1 MAEEVSPERQKL
13 LSILGHLAELRERLA
28 KSAIALLVCS
38 AICFFV
44 SKPILLFLLAPMGD
58 HPVIAP
64 RPTTTVSIFMKIS
77 LVSGAI
83 LATPL
88 IVYQL
93 LCFVTPGLTSRER
106 RSLYWIIP
114 GVTISFLGGAAF
126 AYFVMV
132 PAAIPFLLGFLSD
145 VIQPTWMVDEYI
157 PFITSLVFWVGVSFE
172 MPLLLYFLARLGLV
186 NAELL
191 LKGWKFAVVGIAI
204 LAAGITPTPDP
215 FNMMLVMLPLLLL
228 YFLGVFLAWVAGRQN
243 RKRDDVGW

>member
-13 LSILGHLAELRERLA
+13 MSLLGHLAELRERLV
-28 KSAIALLVCS
+28 KSVIALLVCG
-38 AICFFV
+38 AACFFV
-44 SKPILLFLLAPMGD
+44 SKPILLFLLAPMGG
-58 HPVIAP
+58 HPVMAP
-64 RPTTTVSIFMKIS
+64 RPTAAVSIFMKIS

-83 LATPL
+83 LAMPF
-88 IVYQL
+88 IAYQL

-114 GVTISFLGGAAF
+114 GVTICFLGGAAF

-157 PFITSLVFWVGVSFE
+157 PFVTSLIFWVGVSFE
-172 MPLLLYFLARLGLV
+172 TPLVCYFLAWLGLV
-186 NAELL
+186 NAGLL
-191 LKGWKFAVVGIAI
+191 LKGWRFAVVGIAI

-228 YFLGVFLAWVAGRQN
+228 YFLGIFLAWVAGRQK
-243 RKRDDVGW
+243 RKRDNAA

>member
-1 MAEEVSPERQKL
+1 MAEEVSPEHQQL
-13 LSILGHLAELRERLA
+13 LSLLGHLVELRERLV

-38 AICFFV
+38 AACFFV
-44 SKPILLFLLAPMGD
+44 SKPILRFLLAPMGD
-58 HPVIAP
+58 YPVIAP
-64 RPTTTVSIFMKIS
+64 RPTTTISIFMKIS

-93 LCFVTPGLTSRER
+93 LCFITPGLAPRER

-114 GVTISFLGGAAF
+114 GVTISFLAGAAF

-145 VIQPTWMVDEYI
+145 VIQPTWMVDKYI
-157 PFITSLVFWVGVSFE
+157 PFITSLIFWVGVSFE
-172 MPLLLYFLARLGLV
+172 TPLLLYFLARLGLV
-186 NAELL
+186 NAGLL
-191 LKGWKFAVVGIAI
+191 LKGWRFAVVGVAI
-204 LAAGITPTPDP
+204 LAAAITPTPDP

-228 YFLGVFLAWVAGRQN
+228 YFLGVFLAWVAERQN
-243 RKRDDVGW
+243 RRRGNAA

>member
-83 LATPL
+83 LATPF

-157 PFITSLVFWVGVSFE
+157 PFITSLVFWVGASFE

-191 LKGWKFAVVGIAI
+191 LQGWKFAVVGIAI

-228 YFLGVFLAWVAGRQN
+228 YFLGVFLAWVAERQN
-243 RKRDDVGW
+243 RKRDDAA

>member
-1 MAEEVSPERQKL
+1 MAEKGSPEQQQL
-13 LSILGHLAELRERLA
+13 MSLIGHLAELRERLV
-28 KSAIALLVCS
+28 KSAIALLVCG

-64 RPTTTVSIFMKIS
+64 RPTTTISIFMKIA
-77 LVSGAI
+77 LVSGTI

-88 IVYQL
+88 IAYQL
-93 LCFVTPGLTSRER
+93 LCFVTPGLTPRER

-114 GVTISFLGGAAF
+114 GVTICFLVGAAF

-157 PFITSLVFWVGVSFE
+157 PFITSLIFWVGVSFE
-172 MPLLLYFLARLGLV
+172 MPLLCYFLAWVGLV

-191 LKGWKFAVVGIAI
+191 LRGWKFAVVGIAI
-204 LAAGITPTPDP
+204 LAAAITPTPDP
-215 FNMMLVMLPLLLL
+215 FNMMIVMLPLLLL
-228 YFLGVFLAWVAGRQN
+228 YFLGIFLAWVAGRQ
-243 RKRDDVGW
+243 RRGRD

>member
-64 RPTTTVSIFMKIS
+64 RPTTTISIFMKIS

-172 MPLLLYFLARLGLV
+172 MPLLCYFLAWLGLV
-186 NAELL
+186 NAGLL

-228 YFLGVFLAWVAGRQN
+228 YFLGVFLAWVAERQN